1 MRALFT
7 LLMSAFGFI
16 SMLTAQKA
24 QFPIVKEYGGIYDI
38 ASATVRPDSTLQYKI
53 VIDITSGPSEADQ
66 LNPALNNVARMLN
79 LHGIAG
85 VPAENLE
92 VVLAIHGDATTAVLH
107 DKAYSDRFN
116 APNPN
121 RDLIAA
127 LRTVNVKLTVCGQ
140 SLLGHGI
147 EVGEVDKSVEI
158 ATSMLTT
165 MTTYQMLGYAYL
177 RF

>member
-1 MRALFT
+1 MVGVSL
-7 LLMSAFGFI
+7 FGFI
-16 SMLTAQKA
+16 FILKAQQA
-24 QFPIVKEYGGIYDI
+24 QFPIVKGFGGIYDI
-38 ASATVRPDSTLQYKI
+38 ASATMRPDPAVQYKI
-53 VIDITSGPSEADQ
+53 VIDITSGPAGADL

-85 VPAENLE
+85 VPPENLE
-92 VVLAIHGDATTAVLH
+92 VVLAIHGDATVAVLH
-107 DKAYSDRFN
+107 DKAYSERFKI
-116 APNPN
+116 PNPN
-121 RDLIAA
+121 RDLLAA
-127 LRTVNVKLTVCGQ
+127 LSAANVKLTVCGQ

-147 EVGEVDKSVEI
+147 EAKEVGEIVEI